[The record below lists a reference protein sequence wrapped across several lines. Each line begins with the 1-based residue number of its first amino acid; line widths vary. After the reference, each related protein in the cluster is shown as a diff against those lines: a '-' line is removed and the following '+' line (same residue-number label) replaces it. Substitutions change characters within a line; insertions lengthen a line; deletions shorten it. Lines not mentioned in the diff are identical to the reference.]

1 MKRAKD
7 IRSDARLALNGR
19 FFYVLGVIL
28 LSNFILVVLNV
39 ISIIMSGPLFVGLDY
54 YILNM
59 VRKKDPQIEDL
70 LYSFKTSLGTSVV
83 SNIVRVLIIF
93 LFSLLLVIPGIVKM
107 YQYFLTAFLI
117 ADDPSLTG
125 MDALNKSKEMM
136 KGHKMRLFKLH
147 LSFFGWY
154 ILSILT
160 LGIGFIFLIPYI
172 YTANA
177 VFYNDLGY
185 QSQKVIG
192 DDY

>member
-39 ISIIMSGPLFVGLDY
+39 ISIIVSGPLFVGLDY

-136 KGHKMRLFKLH
+136 KGHKMRLFQITFIVFWMVYIINPNFRDWVYIFNPLH
-147 LSFFGWY
+147 LYCKCSV
-154 ILSILT
+154 L
-160 LGIGFIFLIPYI
+160 
-172 YTANA
+172 
-177 VFYNDLGY
+177 
-185 QSQKVIG
+185 
-192 DDY
+192 